1 VPDLAR
7 ATENAENRVTLIT
20 EKTYE
25 IHAGEGFVFGIPI
38 PPELRPQGE
47 DYRVRIDVTLSYA
60 AEPRRTR
67 KSRRGYLGVWL
78 DWKASKKRESFDTFQ
93 ARALK
98 ETDSGDGIDDGNFSW
113 VLGNKKERDGVTN
126 GVCRKN
132 GTVQKDWAIANSYDL
147 PDTFGIVVR
156 GHEGWDRANPNAI
169 ARFSLVISFEAL
181 GADVKVYE
189 RIQLAIEQE
198 IRAQVQEVGVVV

>member
-1 VPDLAR
+1 MARVPSGHRGRLGPRHAR
-7 ATENAENRVTLIT
+7 RRGHL
-20 EKTYE
+20 
-25 IHAGEGFVFGIPI
+25 
-38 PPELRPQGE
+38 Q
-47 DYRVRIDVTLSYA
+47 TLSRRHLRDSTA
-60 AEPRRTR
+60 LRSRGRRTR

-132 GTVQKDWAIANSYDL
+132 GTVQKEPLRTLSQYRKVDNAVL
-147 PDTFGIVVR
+147 FGTNVVCLN
-156 GHEGWDRANPNAI
+156 EGEITVGDE
-169 ARFSLVISFEAL
+169 LVF
-181 GADVKVYE
+181 
-189 RIQLAIEQE
+189 
-198 IRAQVQEVGVVV
+198 